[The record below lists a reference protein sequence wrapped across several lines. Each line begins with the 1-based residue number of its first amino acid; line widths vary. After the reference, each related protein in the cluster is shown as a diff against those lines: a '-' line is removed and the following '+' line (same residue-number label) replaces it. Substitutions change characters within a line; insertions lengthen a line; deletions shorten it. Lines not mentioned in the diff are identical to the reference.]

1 MKSLAILFLLLI
13 SVSEVFAQSSRPTST
28 VPPRR
33 KPVLTNDE
41 DYSAI
46 SYDMY
51 VPRPGANYLTL
62 GISLLSSENEVR
74 ATSVKTK
81 GSGYGINLIYT
92 HGLTTSFA
100 YFISQD
106 IYGYKY
112 DITPNL
118 GTAEVSTLGPTLIG
132 IKGMKTYLG
141 SFFYYSAGYQAAML
155 EKRDDQS
162 GLNVFNESDR
172 RDNIQLSGGFGALLG
187 GFSLGGQ
194 YTHFIYQETDNI
206 FSNVATKY
214 KAGTGAKWKLF
225 AQLENRYKLG
235 VSYGEETIDASDV
248 STGGVLTKNGYGK
261 YEYQRV
267 QIYTIIPVSTT
278 TDFFADIT
286 RTDRKN
292 VSTYYSKFEFYL
304 ATAAIRISF

>member
-13 SVSEVFAQSSRPTST
+13 AATEVFAQSARPPST
-28 VPPRR
+28 IPPRR

-41 DYSAI
+41 DYSAVT
-46 SYDMY
+46 YDMY
-51 VPRPGANYLTL
+51 VPRPGSNYLTL
-62 GISLLSSENEVR
+62 GISLLSYEDEVR

-81 GSGYGINLIYT
+81 GSGYGINMNYS
-92 HGLTTSFA
+92 HGITTSFA

-118 GTAEVSTLGPTLIG
+118 GTSQVNTLGPTLIG
-132 IKGMKTYLG
+132 LKGMKTYLG
-141 SFFYYSAGYQAAML
+141 SFFYYSAGYQAAIL
-155 EKRDDQS
+155 ENRDDQS
-162 GLNVFNESDR
+162 GLNVFSESDR
-172 RDNIQLSGGFGALLG
+172 RDNIQLAGGFGALLG
-187 GFSLGGQ
+187 GFSLGAQ
-194 YTHFIYQETDNI
+194 YTYFIYQETDNI

-214 KAGTGAKWKLF
+214 KAGTGARWKLY

-235 VSYGEETIDASDV
+235 FAYGEETIDSADT
-248 STGGVLTKNGYGK
+248 STGGVLTKNGYSK
-261 YEYQRV
+261 YEYQRL
-267 QIYTIIPVSTT
+267 QIYTIIPVSAT
-278 TDFFADIT
+278 TDFYADLT